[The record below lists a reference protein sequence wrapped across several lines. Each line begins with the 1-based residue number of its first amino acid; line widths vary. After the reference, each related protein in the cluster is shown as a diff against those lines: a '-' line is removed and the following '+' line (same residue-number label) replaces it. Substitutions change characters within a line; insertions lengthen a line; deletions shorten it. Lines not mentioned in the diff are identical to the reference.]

1 MITSNPCRKL
11 LMKLANNAN
20 LTACQLNE
28 LATLL
33 EKHCPSATPFVN
45 WIKESYET
53 LSDCPPSVKAL
64 VRAISASSPVCGF
77 IRPNERVHALMRELI
92 SGIDVF
98 SCPDKVTLL
107 HEECPAVFA
116 ALRDLTSSIL
126 PRAWCPMFE
135 ELLKRSLAPFTHN
148 SNVQCSSSTSP
159 AAVNVRSE
167 SEELCFFPSLPFR
180 RPRGVFLADAARRK
194 EEIWTKKHPAHSFF
208 LPGIFTLFCPH
219 GKFGLALPLTAMIY
233 MYTFF

>member
-53 LSDCPPSVKAL
+53 LSDCPTSVKAL

-116 ALRDLTSSIL
+116 ALRDLTSSI
-126 PRAWCPMFE
+126 
-135 ELLKRSLAPFTHN
+135 FTTGVV
-148 SNVQCSSSTSP
+148 SNVWRIVETISCPFYTQFQCPVLFVHVSSGSQRMFGKRRIVFLSQLAIPTTTRNLFSWCSTSKRRNLYEKAP
-159 AAVNVRSE
+159 CSF
-167 SEELCFFPSLPFR
+167 LFPSWNFHTVLSTR
-180 RPRGVFLADAARRK
+180 
-194 EEIWTKKHPAHSFF
+194 
-208 LPGIFTLFCPH
+208 
-219 GKFGLALPLTAMIY
+219 
-233 MYTFF
+233 